1 MKLRTHINLIVGSL
15 SAVFIALM
23 LIVEIDR
30 TRLAVS
36 EEIAAANTVATQ
48 LLSRVAATYERDGP
62 LPLLLFLKHL
72 GRVRANEITLFDAHG
87 EVLYRSP
94 PSTYKAGRE
103 APKWFAHLLLPPTS
117 PRIFELSDGAEL
129 HIEANASRAVLD
141 GWDDFVQLLWVG
153 GLAFTLLN
161 GLVFWLVS
169 RALAPLPIIASGLE
183 RIETGDFSYR
193 LPPLSGN
200 EAALIGAAFNR
211 MAVAVE
217 GKRQAELEARDAE
230 ARLEERRE
238 LSQLIEQRLDEERRS
253 IARELHD
260 EFAQSVTAIRTL
272 AVAII
277 GRQQSDEATLEAAQM
292 ISKEAARLYDAMH
305 SLIPRL
311 APIALDTLGLA
322 ETLRGL
328 IDEWQKRTPG
338 VRITLEQQLPARL
351 GTSMTLTIY
360 RIVQEG
366 LMNALRHA
374 HASHVAVRIETR
386 EDRIIVSVLDDGVGF
401 PAGGSRPGSFG
412 LRGLRERVQGLD
424 GVFRVAN
431 RSDRSGVELVAEI
444 PLESNGGIGEER
456 HDTRAVG

>member
-1 MKLRTHINLIVGSL
+1 M
-15 SAVFIALM
+15 SAV
-23 LIVEIDR
+23 
-30 TRLAVS
+30 
-36 EEIAAANTVATQ
+36 
-48 LLSRVAATYERDGP
+48 
-62 LPLLLFLKHL
+62 
-72 GRVRANEITLFDAHG
+72 
-87 EVLYRSP
+87 
-94 PSTYKAGRE
+94 
-103 APKWFAHLLLPPTS
+103 
-117 PRIFELSDGAEL
+117 
-129 HIEANASRAVLD
+129 ANASRAVLD

-161 GLVFWLVS
+161 GLVFWLVG

-183 RIETGDFSYR
+183 RIENGDFSYR
-193 LPPLSGN
+193 LPALSGN

-277 GRQQSDEATLEAAQM
+277 GRQQSDEATLEAAQT

-311 APIALDTLGLA
+311 APIALDTLGLE

-328 IDEWQKRTPG
+328 IDEWQKRTPE

-374 HASHVAVRIETR
+374 RATHVAVRIETR
-386 EDRIIVSVLDDGVGF
+386 EGRVIVSVLDDGVGL
-401 PAGGSRPGSFG
+401 PAAGSRPGSFG

-431 RSDRSGVELVAEI
+431 RSDGPGVELVAEI
-444 PLESNGGIGEER
+444 PLESNGGIEEEQ
-456 HDTRAVG
+456 HDTRAAG